1 MYNIIFTKQG
11 GNTMLIDFIPEN
23 FIKVTKSVKDFKEAV
38 REAGEILLSNGI
50 IEEVYIEKM
59 IEVAETQKYIV
70 IAPHIA
76 MPHARP
82 EDGVIKNGMSMLYLK
97 EGVDFGHSEHD
108 PVKVVFALAGKDH
121 DSHLGL
127 LSHLCEGLDDDDFVK
142 RLLNIQN
149 KEQII
154 KLLSK

>member
-1 MYNIIFTKQG
+1 
-11 GNTMLIDFIPEN
+11 MLIDFIPEN
-23 FIKVTKSVKDFKEAV
+23 FIKVTKNVKNFEEAV
-38 REAGEILLSNGI
+38 RSAGEILLDNGMI
-50 IEEVYIEKM
+50 KESYIEKM
-59 IEVAETQKYIV
+59 IEVAKTQKYIV

-108 PVKVVFALAGKDH
+108 PVKVVFALAGKSH
-121 DSHLGL
+121 DSHLEL
-127 LSHLCEGLDDDDFVK
+127 LSKLCEVLDDEMFVK
-142 RLLNIQN
+142 NLLNAQS

-154 KLLSK
+154 GLLSK